1 MTHLSRQRMREIKM
15 FDVYKEKVEIT
26 DKGGNKNVYEV
37 GPLSGEY
44 LEDLYSVMDAF
55 QGAGEDDKEVLK
67 VLGTDA
73 VAKLHKLVFATL
85 IQSYPS
91 EDKAKLNQFVS
102 QNLMKFIE
110 PIVKVNMPS
119 AE

>member
-1 MTHLSRQRMREIKM
+1 M
-15 FDVYKEKVEIT
+15 FEVYKEKVELA
-26 DKGGNKNVYEV
+26 DKAGNKSTYEIS
-37 GPLSGEY
+37 PLTGEY

-55 QGAGEDDKEVLK
+55 QGAGEDKDVLK
-67 VLGTDA
+67 VLGSDA
-73 VAKLHKLVFATL
+73 VAKLHKIVFATL
-85 IQSYPS
+85 IQSYPN

>member
-1 MTHLSRQRMREIKM
+1 M
-15 FDVYKEKVEIT
+15 FEVYKEKVELV
-26 DKGGNKNVYEV
+26 DKAGNKSMYEIS
-37 GPLSGEY
+37 PLSGEF

-55 QGAGEDDKEVLK
+55 QGAGDNEKEILK
-67 VLGTDA
+67 VLGTA
-73 VAKLHKLVFATL
+73 TVAKLHRLVFGTL
-85 IQSYPS
+85 IQSYPN

-119 AE
+119 GEEESK